1 MKEPGINPAIQ
12 ETRQDNRQFL
22 LVVSFF
28 FTCAQ
33 RPLYLLAGWRLR
45 YLLEP
50 VEAVLGGTMLG
61 GAPDPN
67 QPD

>member
-28 FTCAQ
+28 FHL
-33 RPLYLLAGWRLR
+33 RPTTALLAGGLAFEILART
-45 YLLEP
+45 
-50 VEAVLGGTMLG
+50 G
-61 GAPDPN
+61 
-67 QPD
+67 